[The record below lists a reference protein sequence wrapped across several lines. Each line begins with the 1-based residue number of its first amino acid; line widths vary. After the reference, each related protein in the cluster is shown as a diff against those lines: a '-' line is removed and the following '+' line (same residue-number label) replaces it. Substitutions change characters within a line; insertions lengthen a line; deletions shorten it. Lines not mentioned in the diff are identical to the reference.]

1 MEKGTLINKIK
12 MIGGILLTSVLHILI
27 LIIALMIEKENSLF
41 VSGIF
46 MILIPLLAII
56 GSFAITEVI
65 RDFSVYLDSS
75 GLLDKYDEY
84 LLPLIM
90 FVSLIL
96 PEKLL
101 LILFASLVVF
111 MTMIVTK
118 KEKSKIDKNASA

>member
-1 MEKGTLINKIK
+1 
-12 MIGGILLTSVLHILI
+12 
-27 LIIALMIEKENSLF
+27 
-41 VSGIF
+41 

-56 GSFAITEVI
+56 GSFAITEAI
-65 RDFSVYLDSS
+65 KGLSVYLDAS
-75 GLLDKYDEY
+75 GLLDKHGQY

-111 MTMIVTK
+111 MTMVVTK
-118 KEKSKIDKNASA
+118 KREEQDR